1 MSLDQ
6 KKQIGSPEIEVR
18 ASSQNNVFINAN
30 ESLATSGRITGGI
43 QRLPAPMVTFPDE
56 FIGGLFQGMLNADAA
71 APSHALI
78 QVFNRELNNLNDET
92 VLFRQNV
99 MPGLL
104 FVANVPLIL
113 KVQGPLTHLN
123 GEGPLPPFDFI
134 IVKKLKQEYC
144 NQGMKCLAAPT
155 NAYFHAF
162 CDNPFYQ
169 PFECIQRKYL
179 AFNVAH
185 MKIHNSII
193 GSLTSQHLVMLRN
206 VQLFQFLY

>member
-1 MSLDQ
+1 
-6 KKQIGSPEIEVR
+6 
-18 ASSQNNVFINAN
+18 
-30 ESLATSGRITGGI
+30 
-43 QRLPAPMVTFPDE
+43 
-56 FIGGLFQGMLNADAA
+56 
-71 APSHALI
+71 
-78 QVFNRELNNLNDET
+78 
-92 VLFRQNV
+92 

-134 IVKKLKQEYC
+134 IVKKLKQEYY

-185 MKIHNSII
+185 MKIYNSMI
-193 GSLTSQHLVMLRN
+193 GSVKPQHLAMLRN
-206 VQLFQFLY
+206 FQLFQFLY